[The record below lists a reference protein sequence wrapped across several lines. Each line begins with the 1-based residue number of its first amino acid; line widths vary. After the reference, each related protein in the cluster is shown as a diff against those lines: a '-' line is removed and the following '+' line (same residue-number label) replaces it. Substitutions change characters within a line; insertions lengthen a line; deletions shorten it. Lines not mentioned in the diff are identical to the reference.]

1 MKRLIALF
9 VTLTFFVSC
18 STDDEGV
25 AFGSAILPV
34 DSVDIPVEF
43 ERGETYQIEVFYYQP
58 TTCYEY
64 YNFYY
69 RKEDNVRTV
78 APNNLVFDYNN
89 CEPTDDIL
97 VSNILNFT
105 PTTRDSYI
113 FKFWQGED
121 EDGENVYLEIE
132 VPVVD
137 TP

>member
-9 VTLTFFVSC
+9 LSLALFVSC

-25 AFGSAILPV
+25 AFRSAILPV
-34 DSVDIPVEF
+34 DSVDIPAEF
-43 ERGETYQIEVFYYQP
+43 ELGKVYTIEVFYYQP
-58 TTCYEY
+58 TSCYQF

-69 RKEDNVRTV
+69 KKDNNERTV
-78 APNNLVFDYNN
+78 APNNLEFDYNN
-89 CEPTDDIL
+89 CDPTDDIL
-97 VSNILNFT
+97 VSNRFNFT
-105 PTTRDSYI
+105 PTSNGSYI

-132 VPVVD
+132 VPVID